1 MGLKKMR
8 PTHYVAVFG
17 GAVAGSEAA
26 FQLSQ
31 KGIRVAVFEQNAL
44 PYGKIEAGLPKWHHK
59 LRDRQEKIIDEKLNN
74 DLVKYVPLTC
84 LGKDIALQD
93 ILQNWGFSAVLLAT
107 GAWKDRALPVKGV
120 SDYLNKGLLTQNQLV
135 SWFNNNH
142 DPDYNGA
149 DIVIPDESLILGG
162 GLASIDVIKL
172 VLIETVRAAL
182 QERNVEM
189 DALTLERKG
198 VVKALD
204 EVGLSMEK
212 LGLKGPRLVIRRSIE
227 DMALTPLP
235 ENPTDDDRQKAK
247 QTRHK
252 LVKILQDKFPFEV
265 LENRSAIDKIVE
277 DGRLTGLVFRK
288 TASAQMTAADTAGRE
303 ERIKAPLI
311 ISAIG
316 SIPQPIPGISMD
328 GEIYR
333 IQDMKSGKL
342 DGFENVFALGNAVTG
357 RGNIRQSQ
365 IHSRQVS
372 ENVVDDY
379 LVWEDRDYSEIFLSA
394 ESTADERVDSVVDEL
409 QCLMPLNGEQLS
421 AIEEKI
427 LKAQQNAGYDGN
439 YEKWISKHL
448 PKRLEDM
455 TKE

>member
-1 MGLKKMR
+1 MR

-107 GAWKDRALPVKGV
+107 GAWKDRPLPVKGV

-204 EVGLSMEK
+204 EVGLSMGK

-365 IHSRQVS
+365 IHSRRVS

-409 QCLMPLNGEQLS
+409 QCLMPMNGEQLS
-421 AIEEKI
+421 EIEEKI

-455 TKE
+455 IKE

>member
-1 MGLKKMR
+1 MR

-107 GAWKDRALPVKGV
+107 GAWKDRPLPVKGV